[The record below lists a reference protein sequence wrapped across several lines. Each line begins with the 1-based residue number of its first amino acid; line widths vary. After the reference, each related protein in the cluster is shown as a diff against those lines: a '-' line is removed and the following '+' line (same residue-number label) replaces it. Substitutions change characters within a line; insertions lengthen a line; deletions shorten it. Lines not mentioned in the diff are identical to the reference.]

1 MEEFRRINRLPPYIF
16 SIIDNLKLQSRR
28 EGEDI
33 IDLGMGNPDLP
44 TPKPVVDKLIEAVQN
59 PKNHRYSVSRGIYKL
74 RLAITNWYRRNYNV
88 DLDPDSEA
96 IVTMGAK
103 EGLSHMALS
112 LVGPGDVVL
121 VPNPAYPIH
130 PYSVVIAG
138 GDLMS
143 FPIGTG
149 YDFFEQLMKAVKRT
163 WPKPKLL
170 IISFPNNPT
179 TAVVDLD
186 FFKKIVDFAQENKC
200 LVIHDLAYADLVFDD
215 YRAPSLLQVPGA
227 KDIGVE
233 FFSMSKSYSM
243 PGWRVGFAVGNQRMI
258 AALARLKSYFD
269 YGMFQPIQIA
279 SIIALNEIQDAVK
292 EITAVYKNRRDVLV
306 EGLNKIGWEIEKPK
320 ATMFVWAPIPDKFK
334 QMGSLDFSKVLL
346 KEGKVAVS
354 PGIGFGEY
362 GEGYVRFAL
371 VENEHR
377 IRQAVRGIKG
387 VL

>member
-1 MEEFRRINRLPPYIF
+1 
-16 SIIDNLKLQSRR
+16 
-28 EGEDI
+28 
-33 IDLGMGNPDLP
+33 
-44 TPKPVVDKLIEAVQN
+44 
-59 PKNHRYSVSRGIYKL
+59 
-74 RLAITNWYRRNYNV
+74 
-88 DLDPDSEA
+88 
-96 IVTMGAK
+96 
-103 EGLSHMALS
+103 
-112 LVGPGDVVL
+112 
-121 VPNPAYPIH
+121 
-130 PYSVVIAG
+130 VVIAG

-186 FFKKIVDFAQENKC
+186 FFTKIVDFARENKC

>member
-1 MEEFRRINRLPPYIF
+1 
-16 SIIDNLKLQSRR
+16 
-28 EGEDI
+28 
-33 IDLGMGNPDLP
+33 
-44 TPKPVVDKLIEAVQN
+44 
-59 PKNHRYSVSRGIYKL
+59 
-74 RLAITNWYRRNYNV
+74 
-88 DLDPDSEA
+88 
-96 IVTMGAK
+96 
-103 EGLSHMALS
+103 
-112 LVGPGDVVL
+112 
-121 VPNPAYPIH
+121 
-130 PYSVVIAG
+130 
-138 GDLMS
+138 
-143 FPIGTG
+143 
-149 YDFFEQLMKAVKRT
+149 
-163 WPKPKLL
+163 
-170 IISFPNNPT
+170 
-179 TAVVDLD
+179 
-186 FFKKIVDFAQENKC
+186 
-200 LVIHDLAYADLVFDD
+200 
-215 YRAPSLLQVPGA
+215 
-227 KDIGVE
+227 
-233 FFSMSKSYSM
+233 
-243 PGWRVGFAVGNQRMI
+243 VGNQRMI

-320 ATMFVWAPIPDKFK
+320 ATMFVWAPIPEKFK

>member
-186 FFKKIVDFAQENKC
+186 FFTKIVDFARENKC